1 MKLSKLV
8 CTTAIVV
15 GLGVGTIFAQDEGGP
30 PPGGAEG
37 PPPGGHH
44 HHPPPSP
51 LVEAL
56 DVNHDG
62 VIDSNEIANASAE
75 LLTLDKNHDGKLTPD
90 EYRPPRPNGPPPG
103 EQSGGPQGNS
113 QGGPG
118 GHHHP
123 PPLPLL
129 QALDVNHDGVIDSNE
144 IANAPAE
151 LLTLDKNHD
160 GKLTRDE
167 YLPPRPNGPPA
178 DEQGGQ
184 RPPPPPDDN

>member
-8 CTTAIVV
+8 WMTTVVV

-30 PPGGAEG
+30 PPHGGGEG
-37 PPPGGHH
+37 GPQGGHH
-44 HHPPPSP
+44 HRPPPSP

-90 EYRPPRPNGPPPG
+90 EYRPPRPNGAPSD
-103 EQSGGPQGNS
+103 Q
-113 QGGPG
+113 QGGPGDGPQG

-123 PPLPLL
+123 PPLPILEV
-129 QALDVNHDGVIDSNE
+129 LDVNHDGVIDSNE

-167 YLPPRPNGPPA
+167 YLPPRPNGPPPE
-178 DEQGGQ
+178 EQGDQ